1 MAKPAPPATL
11 VAYRLDINGE
21 EIVLFSWGSETA
33 DATLSPA
40 EEDVLRLLAEG
51 QSNQAIATA
60 RGTSVRTVANQV
72 AGLMRKLGASSRFE
86 IVGRLGRRKAPR
98 DGLKLPQRRGGD
110 RGRPQSGHSSR
121 RVRPTHVV
129 ARRG

>member
-60 RGTSVRTVANQV
+60 RGSSVRTVANQV
-72 AGLMRKLGASSRFE
+72 AGLLRKLGASSRFE
-86 IVGRLGRRKAPR
+86 IVGRLGRRPTPR
-98 DGLKLPQRRGGD
+98 DGLKLARG
-110 RGRPQSGHSSR
+110 QSGQSSR